1 MVILLNFTD
10 VPVWQVTP
18 NTPDAISIT
27 EGKVN
32 NAVFNLKVDINGAAT
47 STVEG
52 EGLWKASA
60 WASHRPDGKGER
72 ISYTEQV
79 KELTKVLDS
88 RGRNQKT

>member
-10 VPVWQVTP
+10 VPVWKVTP

-32 NAVFNLKVDINGAAT
+32 NAVFNLKVDINGAA
-47 STVEG
+47 STVKG

-60 WASHRPDGKGER
+60 WASHRPDGEGER

-79 KELTKVLDS
+79 KKLTKISDS
-88 RGRNQKT
+88 RRRNQKN